1 MKPQKI
7 ARQMPLRDLILKV
20 HHMELSEC
28 NTFDDSKE
36 AIRLIVENVEAVL
49 QALACFAPPNRRIER
64 AADLLKLKGTRLLNF
79 CSEMP
84 EAENGSQEWRRI
96 VREIIVNYEQFR
108 IEAGMLYELVVP
120 GCSFSVLRS
129 AL

>member
-1 MKPQKI
+1 MRLRKV

-20 HHMELSEC
+20 HHLELSEC

-36 AIRLIVENVEAVL
+36 VVRLIVENVEAVL

-64 AADLLKLKGTRLLNF
+64 AADLLKLKGVRLLKL

-84 EAENGSQEWRRI
+84 EVENGSQEWQRI
-96 VREIIVNYEQFR
+96 VRAIIVNYEQFR

-120 GCSFSVLRS
+120 GATFSVLRA

>member
-7 ARQMPLRDLILKV
+7 ATQTPLRDLVLKV
-20 HHMELSEC
+20 HHLELAEC
-28 NTFDDSKE
+28 NTFEDSKE
-36 AIRLIVENVEAVL
+36 VIRLMVKNIEAVL

-64 AADLLKLKGTRLLNF
+64 AADLLKLKGARLLKL

-84 EAENGSQEWRRI
+84 EEENGSEEWRRI
-96 VREIIVNYEQFR
+96 ARGIIVNYDQFR

-120 GCSFSVLRS
+120 GATFSVLRA

>member
-7 ARQMPLRDLILKV
+7 ARQTPLRDLILKV
-20 HHMELSEC
+20 HHMELAEC

-36 AIRLIVENVEAVL
+36 VIRLMVKNIEEVL

-64 AADLLKLKGTRLLNF
+64 AADLLKLKATRLLNF

-96 VREIIVNYEQFR
+96 AREIIVNYEQFR

-120 GCSFSVLRS
+120 GSSFSVLRA

>member
-20 HHMELSEC
+20 YHLELSEC
-28 NTFDDSKE
+28 QTFDDFKE
-36 AIRLIVENVEAVL
+36 VIRLILKNLEEVL
-49 QALACFAPPNRRIER
+49 QALACYAPPNRRIER
-64 AADLLKLKGTRLLNF
+64 AADLLKLKAMRLRAF

-84 EAENGSQEWRRI
+84 EAENGSHEWRRI
-96 VREIIVNYEQFR
+96 ARHIIVNYEQFR
-108 IEAGMLYELVVP
+108 IEAGMLDQLVVP
-120 GCSFSVLRS
+120 GSSFSVLRA

>member
-1 MKPQKI
+1 MKLRKV
-7 ARQMPLRDLILKV
+7 ARQTPLRDLVLKV
-20 HHMELSEC
+20 HHLELAEC
-28 NTFDDSKE
+28 ETFEDSKE

-64 AADLLKLKGTRLLNF
+64 AANLLKLKGARLLKL

-84 EAENGSQEWRRI
+84 EEENGSQEWRRI
-96 VREIIVNYEQFR
+96 ARAIIVNYEQFR
-108 IEAGMLYELVVP
+108 IEAGMLYQLAVP
-120 GCSFSVLRS
+120 GATFSVLRA

>member
-1 MKPQKI
+1 
-7 ARQMPLRDLILKV
+7 
-20 HHMELSEC
+20 
-28 NTFDDSKE
+28 
-36 AIRLIVENVEAVL
+36 L

-64 AADLLKLKGTRLLNF
+64 AADLLKLKAARLLKF

-96 VREIIVNYEQFR
+96 ARGIIVNYEQFR
-108 IEAGMLYELVVP
+108 IEAGMLYQLVVP
-120 GCSFSVLRS
+120 GATFSVLRA

>member
-1 MKPQKI
+1 MKLRKVAKQT
-7 ARQMPLRDLILKV
+7 PLRDLILRV
-20 HHMELSEC
+20 HHLELAEC

-36 AIRLIVENVEAVL
+36 VTRLMAKNLEEVL

-64 AADLLKLKGTRLLNF
+64 AADLLKLKAVRLLKF

-84 EAENGSQEWRRI
+84 EAENGSEEWRRI
-96 VREIIVNYEQFR
+96 ARNIIANYEQFR
-108 IEAGMLYELVVP
+108 IEAGMLYQLVVP
-120 GCSFSVLRS
+120 GATFSVLRA

>member
-1 MKPQKI
+1 MRLRKV
-7 ARQMPLRDLILKV
+7 ARQTPLRDLILKV
-20 HHMELSEC
+20 HHLELSEC

-36 AIRLIVENVEAVL
+36 VVRLIVENVEAVL

-64 AADLLKLKGTRLLNF
+64 AADLLKLKGVRLLKL

-84 EAENGSQEWRRI
+84 EVENGSQEWQRI
-96 VREIIVNYEQFR
+96 VRAIIVNYEQFR

-120 GCSFSVLRS
+120 GATFSVLRA

>member
-7 ARQMPLRDLILKV
+7 AEQTPLRDLILKV
-20 HHMELSEC
+20 YHLELSEC
-28 NTFDDSKE
+28 TTFDDSKE
-36 AIRLIVENVEAVL
+36 AIQVIVKNLEEVL
-49 QALACFAPPNRRIER
+49 QALACFAPPDRRIER
-64 AADLLKLKGTRLLNF
+64 AADLLKLKATRLLKS

-84 EAENGSQEWRRI
+84 ETENGQEWRQIARH
-96 VREIIVNYEQFR
+96 IIVNYEMFR

-120 GCSFSVLRS
+120 GTTFSVLRA

>member
-1 MKPQKI
+1 MTPQKV

-20 HHMELSEC
+20 YHLELSEC
-28 NTFDDSKE
+28 TTFDDSKE
-36 AIRLIVENVEAVL
+36 AIRLMVKNLEAVL

-64 AADLLKLKGTRLLNF
+64 AADLLKLKATRLLKL

-84 EAENGSQEWRRI
+84 EAENGSQEWRR
-96 VREIIVNYEQFR
+96 VARDIIVNYEMFR
-108 IEAGMLYELVVP
+108 IEAGKLYQLIVP
-120 GCSFSVLRS
+120 GSSFSVLRA

>member
-1 MKPQKI
+1 
-7 ARQMPLRDLILKV
+7 LRDLILKV
-20 HHMELSEC
+20 HPLELAEC

-36 AIRLIVENVEAVL
+36 VIRLMVKNIEEVL

-64 AADLLKLKGTRLLNF
+64 AADLLKLKATRLLNF

-96 VREIIVNYEQFR
+96 AREIIVNYEQFR

-120 GCSFSVLRS
+120 GSSFSVLRA

>member
-1 MKPQKI
+1 MRLRKV

-20 HHMELSEC
+20 HHLELSEC

-36 AIRLIVENVEAVL
+36 VVRLIVENVEAVL

-64 AADLLKLKGTRLLNF
+64 AADLLKLKGVRLLKL

-84 EAENGSQEWRRI
+84 EVENGSQEWRRI
-96 VREIIVNYEQFR
+96 VRAIIVNYEQFR

-120 GCSFSVLRS
+120 GATFSVLRA

>member
-1 MKPQKI
+1 MKPLKV
-7 ARQMPLRDLILKV
+7 ARQTPLRDLILKV
-20 HHMELSEC
+20 YHLELSAC
-28 NTFDDSKE
+28 QTFDDYKE
-36 AIRLIVENVEAVL
+36 AIRLMVKNLEEVL

-64 AADLLKLKGTRLLNF
+64 AADLLKLKAAHLLKF

-96 VREIIVNYEQFR
+96 ARDIVVNYEQFR
-108 IEAGMLYELVVP
+108 IEAGMLYQLVVP
-120 GCSFSVLRS
+120 GATFSVLRA